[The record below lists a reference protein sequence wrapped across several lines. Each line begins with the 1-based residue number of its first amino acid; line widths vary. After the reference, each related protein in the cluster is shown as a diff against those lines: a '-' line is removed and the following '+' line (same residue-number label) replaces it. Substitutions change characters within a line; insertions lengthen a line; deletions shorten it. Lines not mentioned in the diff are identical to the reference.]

1 MDILRHRVSV
11 LIKKAYY
18 STKRYKTLGSF
29 VYIYHEKEISNETL
43 GTFLRLTDNFVQVDE
58 YHVFVNFTFTGQ
70 DNAFKASQNLL
81 LKLDNYF
88 DDRTSCI
95 AMDTYDPNKSADIVF
110 RRLQQILEETKK
122 NSFNR
127 IEDEEILNSQF

>member
-1 MDILRHRVSV
+1 MDILRHRVNV

-18 STKRYKTLGSF
+18 STERYRTLSSF
-29 VYIYHEKEISNETL
+29 IYIYHEKEISNEIL

-58 YHVFVNFTFTGQ
+58 KHVFVNFTFTEQ
-70 DNAFKASQNLL
+70 DSVFKASQNLL

-88 DDRTSCI
+88 QNRTTCI
-95 AMDTYDPNKSADIVF
+95 AMDTFDINKSPDIVF
-110 RRLQQILEETKK
+110 RRLTQILELTKK

-127 IEDEEILNSQF
+127 IEDEEILNSEV